1 MPELLN
7 VTEGEKYIQ
16 LVLDDSF
23 YGVPLSEV
31 LEILEM
37 TDLTELPFVPPY
49 VKGVMNLRGKMIP
62 VIDLSIRFQQ
72 SRLSTSNSSCIVVF
86 QNEGKNVGVIVDAMG
101 DIVDANG
108 KITSMEQ
115 RSEDPFIL
123 GVICG
128 ENQEDRTMLL
138 NMSEVFKK

>member
-16 LVLDDSF
+16 LVLNDSF

-37 TDLTELPFVPPY
+37 THLTELPFVPSY

-62 VIDLSIRFQQ
+62 VIDLSIRFEQN
-72 SRLSTSNSSCIVVF
+72 RVTSAESSCIVVF
-86 QNEGKNVGVIVDAMG
+86 QNEGKNVGVIVDSMG
-101 DIVDANG
+101 DIVDAKG
-108 KITSMEQ
+108 KITAMEQ
-115 RSEDPFIL
+115 RNDNPFIM

-128 ENQEDRTMLL
+128 ESQEDRTMLL
-138 NMSEVFKK
+138 NMVEVFKK